1 MWRSAGIAALVVAA
15 VLLIPA
21 GRAAAKTT
29 VSVKGDVVT
38 ITVPV
43 DCVGCEG
50 EKGRGGVD
58 LAKYWEKT
66 AEDAWNAAF
75 AKYPFCSKYKFKLD
89 IKMTNVAPAAASDF
103 GSHRLEA
110 TPADGRG
117 FTGAGWGG
125 APESTPGGPAD
136 QRSTDGTRYYEFDAE
151 GTMPADATPTVI
163 IHEFGHVIGLGDD
176 RDANGNAVGPD
187 PKGIM
192 VGGATG
198 ITPNTKLKITKNH
211 VDRIGDQLANLGKI
225 KCGQHWQGTLGGTA
239 SGSCF
244 DVNGNV
250 TDLVT
255 YHGTIQ
261 IVVDKNGK
269 TRGTIDMTTERVC
282 AGVTDPQ
289 LSTGQQPLAVKKTG
303 RGFEIAGFGEAGGPL
318 VLAIRG
324 THASG
329 TWIAPGGLSG
339 SVAFELDCRSC
350 SRG

>member
-1 MWRSAGIAALVVAA
+1 
-15 VLLIPA
+15 
-21 GRAAAKTT
+21 
-29 VSVKGDVVT
+29 
-38 ITVPV
+38 
-43 DCVGCEG
+43 
-50 EKGRGGVD
+50 
-58 LAKYWEKT
+58 
-66 AEDAWNAAF
+66 
-75 AKYPFCSKYKFKLD
+75 
-89 IKMTNVAPAAASDF
+89 
-103 GSHRLEA
+103 
-110 TPADGRG
+110 
-117 FTGAGWGG
+117 
-125 APESTPGGPAD
+125 
-136 QRSTDGTRYYEFDAE
+136 
-151 GTMPADATPTVI
+151 MPADATPTVI

-176 RDANGNAVGPD
+176 RDDNGNAVGPD

-198 ITPNTKLKITKNH
+198 ITPKTKLKITKNH

-225 KCGQHWQGTLGGTA
+225 RCGQHWQGTLAGTA

-261 IVVDKNGK
+261 IVVDKNG

-282 AGVTDPQ
+282 AGVTDPSV
-289 LSTGQQPLAVKKTG
+289 STGRQPLAVEKTG
-303 RGFEIAGFGEAGGPL
+303 RGFEIAGFGEEGGPL

-329 TWIAPGGLSG
+329 TWTAPGGLSG
-339 SVAFELDCRSC
+339 SVAFTLDCRSC